1 MFKDKEEGGSTL
13 YYKLNKTNQFRS
25 YRGLI
30 IEAQIQDFFIGRIWT
45 RTNTPFPQEKIDAYI
60 RYGYFRLLKAISN
73 KTTNSIL
80 FKRKQ
85 YRCNR
90 CQNDNQQEF
99 IEFNCARCES
109 ICAYCR
115 HCISMGRMSSC
126 TELIRWNGPAKRLK
140 KQHVLAW
147 EGQFTDLQEKASK
160 ELVESIKKKKD
171 HLLVAVCGAGKT
183 EILFPGVHYA
193 LNKGLRV
200 CIATPRTDVVLELF
214 PRFQKVFP
222 QTTIHALYGGAPNK
236 TGFAELILAT
246 THQLYRFEEA
256 FDVVI
261 VDEADAFPYTFD
273 ESLQKAVMKARK
285 VNAPIVLVT
294 ATPSAQILLRTKKES
309 WGVSFIPRRYH
320 GKPLPVPRFEALW
333 NYGKWIE
340 KGRIP
345 TKLREW
351 TEKRIE
357 KNEPFLIFFPTIR
370 LMEIAAP
377 LFEEIHPQILSVHAE
392 DPYRKEKVMKLRNEG
407 IPGLLT
413 TTILERGVT
422 IKNVQVAVVGAESKI
437 FTSSALIQISGRVGR
452 NIHFADG
459 DIVYFHH
466 GITVEMDMAKKEIM
480 RLNQMGFGEA
490 CK

>member
-1 MFKDKEEGGSTL
+1 MH
-13 YYKLNKTNQFRS
+13 YKLNKNNQFRS
-25 YRGLI
+25 YQGLI
-30 IEAQIQDFFIGRIWT
+30 IEPQIPDFFIGRIWT
-45 RTNTPFPQEKIDAYI
+45 RTNTPFPQEKIETYI
-60 RYGYFRLLKAISN
+60 RYGYFSLQRAISS
-73 KTTNSIL
+73 KTTSTIL

-90 CQNDNQQEF
+90 CLNDNQQEF

-109 ICAYCR
+109 ICVYCR
-115 HCISMGRMSSC
+115 HCINMGRMSSC
-126 TELIRWNGPAKRLK
+126 TELMRWNGPSQWIK
-140 KQHVLAW
+140 KDHILAW
-147 EGQFTDLQEKASK
+147 EGQFTDLQEKASQ
-160 ELVESIKKKKD
+160 ELIDSIKKKKN

-183 EILFPGVHYA
+183 EILFPAVHFA

-200 CIATPRTDVVLELF
+200 CIATPRTDVVLELL

-222 QTTIHALYGGAPNK
+222 QTIIHALYGGAPHCA
-236 TGFAELILAT
+236 GFAELILAT
-246 THQLYRFEEA
+246 THQLYRFKEA
-256 FDVVI
+256 FDIVI

-273 ESLQKAVMKARK
+273 ESLQKAVMKAQK
-285 VNAPIVLVT
+285 ASAPIVLVT
-294 ATPSAQILLRTKKES
+294 ATPSAQILLGSKKEG

-333 NYGKWIE
+333 KYGKNFE
-340 KGRIP
+340 KGVIP

-377 LFEEIHPQILSVHAE
+377 LFENIHSSILSVHAE
-392 DPYRKEKVMKLRNEG
+392 DPHRKEKVMKLRNEE

-422 IKNVQVAVVGAESKI
+422 VKNVQVAVVGSETKI

-452 NIHFADG
+452 NVQFADG
-459 DIVYFHH
+459 DIVFFHH
-466 GITVEMDMAKKEIM
+466 GVTVEMDMAKKEIM
-480 RLNQMGFGEA
+480 RLNQRGEEGNINE
-490 CK
+490 KGSREMLTL